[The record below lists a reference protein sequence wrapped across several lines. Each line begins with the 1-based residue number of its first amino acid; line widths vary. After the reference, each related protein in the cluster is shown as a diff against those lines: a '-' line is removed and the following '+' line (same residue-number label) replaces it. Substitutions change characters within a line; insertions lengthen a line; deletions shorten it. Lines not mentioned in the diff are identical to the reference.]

1 MAIKIAGEKITPY
14 NYTPSTVSR
23 IKYIVIHFVGA
34 LGGAKDNVDYFA
46 SRYVGASAHYYVGFS
61 GEIWRSVRDQDI
73 AWAVGGMTYI
83 HPYCRN
89 SNSLSIELCVRKTN
103 HASLSS
109 NDKDWYFEDATVKS
123 AIELTKYLMAK
134 YNVPAINVIRHYDV
148 NHKICPSPFVFNN
161 TKYTWQS
168 FKAALTSASGEIE
181 EVKQEEFKKTGTAY
195 CTGQDVRVRQVA
207 NGPIIGYL
215 GKGDSVEVD
224 GKTSNGW
231 THVKAACG
239 IGWVYSQYIKSNSTN
254 SVNKTPTNSTSSST
268 VYYVKSGDTL
278 SKIAK
283 MYNTTVDALVKENAI
298 KNPSLISVG
307 QTIKIPQKSGSN
319 SSTTTTPST
328 SNNAAAKALC
338 IRNGQIHANN
348 FSGANIV
355 ADGIYGPNTKK
366 AGVKCLQTACNLNNN
381 QLAVDGIYG
390 PATKAAIKS
399 LSVRKGKTSY
409 YVTFAEIAL
418 MLKGYNPSGVECPGI
433 FGNGLYKALKSF
445 QSANGLT
452 ATGVIDQKTAEA
464 LIK

>member
-1 MAIKIAGEKITPY
+1 MAVKIAGEHITPY
-14 NYTPSTVSR
+14 NYTPSTASR

-34 LGGAKDNVDYFA
+34 LGGAKENADYFA
-46 SRYVGASAHYYVGFS
+46 SRYVGASAHYYVGFN

-73 AWAVGGMTYI
+73 AWAVGGMAYV

-103 HASLSS
+103 HSSLSS
-109 NDKDWYFEDATVKS
+109 MDKDWYFEDATVKS
-123 AIELTKYLMAK
+123 AIELTKYLMEK
-134 YNVPAINVIRHYDV
+134 YNVPASNIIRHYDV
-148 NHKICPSPFVFNN
+148 NHKVCPSPFVFNN
-161 TKYTWQS
+161 TKYTWTS
-168 FKAALTSASGEIE
+168 FKNALTSASGAVE
-181 EVKQEEFKKTGTAY
+181 EVKQETFKKTGTAY

-207 NGPIIGYL
+207 NGPVIGYL

-224 GKTSNGW
+224 GQTSNGW

-239 IGWVYSQYIKSNSTN
+239 IGWVSSQYIKANAST
-254 SVNKTPTNSTSSST
+254 VDKTPTNTSSTST
-268 VYYVKSGDTL
+268 LYYVKSGDTL
-278 SKIAK
+278 SKIAAK
-283 MYNTTVDALVKENAI
+283 YGTTVDALAKENAI

-307 QTIKIPQKSGSN
+307 QVIKIPQKNGSSSSSSS
-319 SSTTTTPST
+319 SSTTTTSKST
-328 SNNAAAKALC
+328 L

-355 ADGIYGPNTKK
+355 ADGIYGANTKK

-390 PATKAAIKS
+390 SATKAAIKS
-399 LSVRKGKTSY
+399 VSVRKGKKSY

-418 MLKGYNPSGVECPGI
+418 MLKGYNPAGVECPGVY
-433 FGNGLYKALKSF
+433 GNGLYKALKSF

-452 ATGVIDQKTAEA
+452 TDGVINQKTIEA